1 MRAKELLKVLAIP
14 LIALFVY
21 FIFYILW
28 LALGF
33 PSQEEIAAGAKE
45 LFSKYGL
52 WIVFVGAFIEGLLL
66 FGNYFPGGFII
77 FLGVI
82 SAGKDITRVLQILIL
97 VSVAFFISYAIN
109 YLLGKYGWY
118 KLFVK
123 FGLSKLIEKYKN
135 KLEKQ
140 GLSLVFF
147 TYWIPSFA
155 ALTATA
161 AGILRI
167 DLKKFLIY
175 SAFGI
180 IVWSLFWGTLI
191 YFLGQAALEILGLKF
206 VIIFFVIWIGI
217 IIFRHLYKKSSLL

>member
-82 SAGKDITRVLQILIL
+82 A
-97 VSVAFFISYAIN
+97 A
-109 YLLGKYGWY
+109 
-118 KLFVK
+118 
-123 FGLSKLIEKYKN
+123 EKT
-135 KLEKQ
+135 
-140 GLSLVFF
+140 F
-147 TYWIPSFA
+147 TKE
-155 ALTATA
+155 L
-161 AGILRI
+161 
-167 DLKKFLIY
+167 KFL
-175 SAFGI
+175 F
-180 IVWSLFWGTLI
+180 LFS
-191 YFLGQAALEILGLKF
+191 FLF
-206 VIIFFVIWIGI
+206 CIFNC
-217 IIFRHLYKKSSLL
+217 HLCWNT